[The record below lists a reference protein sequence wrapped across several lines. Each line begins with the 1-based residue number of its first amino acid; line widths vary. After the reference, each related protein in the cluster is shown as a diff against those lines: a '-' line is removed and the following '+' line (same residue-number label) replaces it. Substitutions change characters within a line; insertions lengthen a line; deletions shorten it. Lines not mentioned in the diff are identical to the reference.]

1 MMFKLHRP
9 LTAGPRRIDV
19 LEIREPSAAEVV
31 RLFNKNAPA
40 DDFTQ
45 MLRAIAACT
54 GEDMKVLEQLSA
66 RDFLQLTETV
76 GKIFIEATN
85 G

>member
-1 MMFKLHRP
+1 
-9 LTAGPRRIDV
+9 
-19 LEIREPSAAEVV
+19 LEIREPSAAEVI
-31 RLFNKNAPA
+31 RLFERNSPA

-54 GEDMKVLEQLSA
+54 GEDMKVLEQLSP
-66 RDFLQLTETV
+66 RDFLKVSELV
-76 GKIFIEATN
+76 GKIFEEATN